1 MDDNGTNITKRK
13 NAPSSGGAL
22 VVVPKNTEDLVE
34 EEIDSQ
40 ILSIIGLEDV
50 FDFTYEEYATLLK
63 EAAVRGRMSSSQMT
77 TEAVELVTNEL
88 KRVRGKTGRFKVK
101 RGKINIGKVMNRRAP
116 SPQRILPQNLA
127 PPDEEEE
134 NQKVKK
140 FLMGNLPDRLSLV
153 ANSLDDINKTLQQ
166 QLGIE
171 KKVSEEERKSESKSK
186 KAQREREIEK
196 RDKKRSD
203 EGIKKL
209 KGPVTGFF
217 DAIKRYFG
225 NILAGSIVV
234 GLVNWFQNPAN
245 KGAIDKFSNFITNNA
260 PVILGGILALALLP
274 VASTLLGLTTGI
286 LGGIPLLIGAL
297 KFLASPSGLFALAT
311 YLTREGL
318 YKFVLPPLA
327 KGMDRIIESGYKRD
341 YGEGNAAKG
350 KFTTKLR
357 DQYGRIAPRKEFEK
371 MTDEEKTTASFLKMY
386 DDTLK
391 ERQKVNNE
399 LYQLSAVRSDVR
411 SKPKIEKKEKEL
423 KELDEKLQQM
433 ESQIRIG
440 GKSFSEMQKQYEE
453 KGESGLPQTSL
464 SKRLYPSQTLKPQ
477 TPAVSDYV
485 SPFAGARDREILK
498 ASKITGNAPITV
510 GERAGYSASRGR
522 VHRGR
527 DIAAPSGTGLTVP
540 SESVITD
547 KGTEGTYG
555 NYVVFKDANGVEHFY
570 GHMIEPSPLSIGD
583 SVSPGDIVGRVG
595 STGRSTGPHLH
606 WEVSRVMGEVGRPR
620 ANVIDPIEVGFSA
633 QTPFTGKVEAA
644 QLAKTSPSIPTIPS
658 PTGRSGIGGFVPVPI
673 GGQRQVT
680 SASSAS
686 QPTIPAFSPEDPNN
700 TNIMTIKAIYNL
712 VG

>member
-1 MDDNGTNITKRK
+1 MDDKGTNITEEK

-22 VVVPKNTEDLVE
+22 VVVPKNRDDFVE
-34 EEIDSQ
+34 EEINSQ

-50 FDFTYEEYATLLK
+50 FDLTYEEYATLLK

-77 TEAVELVTNEL
+77 TESIELDTNEL

-101 RGKINIGKVMNRRAP
+101 RGKINIDKVMNRRTP
-116 SPQRILPQNLA
+116 SPQRILPQNLT

-134 NQKVKK
+134 NKKVKK

-196 RDKKRSD
+196 KDKKRSD

-245 KGAIDKFSNFITNNA
+245 KSAIDKFSNFITDNA
-260 PVILGGILALALLP
+260 PLILGGILALALLP
-274 VASTLLGLTTGI
+274 VASTLIGFTGSI
-286 LGGIPLLIGAL
+286 LGGIGMLTKAIGGLGGLLLKIPGLGAAATAVAPAAGAIGISAAGAVGTAL
-297 KFLASPSGLFALAT
+297 LMKAT
-311 YLTREGL
+311 YDAIRGEIAGGGDFAKVDEQLRSKLAGYGITETGMS
-318 YKFVLPPLA
+318 YK
-327 KGMDRIIESGYKRD
+327 KGSRKQQKLSASQQRVYEEIQAKRD
-341 YGEGNAAKG
+341 QLRKLKEERDSELSKHYTQRSPRSARVLTQKG
-350 KFTTKLR
+350 KEIKR
-357 DQYGRIAPRKEFEK
+357 KYDQKA
-371 MTDEEKTTASFLKMY
+371 L
-386 DDTLK
+386 
-391 ERQKVNNE
+391 E
-399 LYQLSAVRSDVR
+399 LFGQEQLQV
-411 SKPKIEKKEKEL
+411 
-423 KELDEKLQQM
+423 Q
-433 ESQIRIG
+433 
-440 GKSFSEMQKQYEE
+440 
-453 KGESGLPQTSL
+453 
-464 SKRLYPSQTLKPQ
+464 PQ

-485 SPFAGARDREILK
+485 SPFAGARDREMLK

-595 STGRSTGPHLH
+595 STGQSTGSHLH

-620 ANVIDPIEVGFSA
+620 ENVIDPIEVGFSA

-644 QLAKTSPSIPTIPS
+644 QLAKTSPSVPTITS
-658 PTGRSGIGGFVPVPI
+658 PTGRSGIGGFIPVPI
-673 GGQRQVT
+673 GGQQQVT

>member
-1 MDDNGTNITKRK
+1 MDDKGTNIDEEK
-13 NAPSSGGAL
+13 NAPSSRGAL
-22 VVVPKNTEDLVE
+22 VVVPKNRDDFVE
-34 EEIDSQ
+34 EEINSQ

-50 FDFTYEEYATLLK
+50 FDLTYEEYATLLK

-77 TEAVELVTNEL
+77 TESIELVTNEL

-101 RGKINIGKVMNRRAP
+101 RGKINIDKVMNRRAP
-116 SPQRILPQNLA
+116 SSQRILPQNLT

-134 NQKVKK
+134 NKKVKK

-186 KAQREREIEK
+186 KAQREREIESK
-196 RDKKRSD
+196 DKKRSD

-217 DAIKRYFG
+217 DTIKRYFG
-225 NILAGSIVV
+225 NILAGSIIV

-245 KGAIDKFSNFITNNA
+245 KGAIDKFSNFITDNA
-260 PVILGGILALALLP
+260 PLILGGILALALLP
-274 VASTLLGLTTGI
+274 VASTLLGFTGSI
-286 LGGIPLLIGAL
+286 LGGIGILTKAIGGLGGLLLKIPGLGAAAAAAAPVAGAIVASGVAAVGVTLAMKGAYDLIRGQLAGGGDFAKVDEQLRNKLAGYGITETGMTYKKGSRKQQKLSASQQKVYEEIQGKRSELGKLKEERDTKIKEVESKYSTKKSKRSARVLTEEGKRKVQEVRESYNQKAL
-297 KFLASPSGLFALAT
+297 KLF
-311 YLTREGL
+311 EQP
-318 YKFVLPPLA
+318 VV
-327 KGMDRIIESGYKRD
+327 
-341 YGEGNAAKG
+341 
-350 KFTTKLR
+350 
-357 DQYGRIAPRKEFEK
+357 Q
-371 MTDEEKTTASFLKMY
+371 
-386 DDTLK
+386 
-391 ERQKVNNE
+391 
-399 LYQLSAVRSDVR
+399 
-411 SKPKIEKKEKEL
+411 
-423 KELDEKLQQM
+423 
-433 ESQIRIG
+433 
-440 GKSFSEMQKQYEE
+440 
-453 KGESGLPQTSL
+453 
-464 SKRLYPSQTLKPQ
+464 PQ

-485 SPFAGARDREILK
+485 SPFAGARDREMLK

-583 SVSPGDIVGRVG
+583 RVSPGDIVGRVG
-595 STGRSTGPHLH
+595 STGRSTGSHLH

-620 ANVIDPIEVGFSA
+620 ENVIDPIEVGFSA

-644 QLAKTSPSIPTIPS
+644 QLAKTSPSVPTIPS

-673 GGQRQVT
+673 GGQQQVT

>member
-1 MDDNGTNITKRK
+1 MDDKGTNITEEK

-22 VVVPKNTEDLVE
+22 VVVPKNRDDFVE
-34 EEIDSQ
+34 EEINSQ

-50 FDFTYEEYATLLK
+50 FDLTYEEYATLLK

-77 TEAVELVTNEL
+77 TESIELVTNEL

-101 RGKINIGKVMNRRAP
+101 RGKINIDKVMNRRTP
-116 SPQRILPQNLA
+116 SPQRILPQNLT

-134 NQKVKK
+134 NKKVKK

-196 RDKKRSD
+196 KDKKRSD

-245 KGAIDKFSNFITNNA
+245 KSAIDKFSNFITDNA
-260 PVILGGILALALLP
+260 PLILGGILALALLP
-274 VASTLLGLTTGI
+274 VASTLIGFTGSI
-286 LGGIPLLIGAL
+286 LGGIGMLTKAIGGLGGLLLKIPGLGAAATAVAPAAGAIGISAAGAVGTAL
-297 KFLASPSGLFALAT
+297 LMKAT
-311 YLTREGL
+311 YDAIRGEIAGGGDFAKVDEQLRSKLAGYGITETGMS
-318 YKFVLPPLA
+318 YK
-327 KGMDRIIESGYKRD
+327 KGSRKQQKLSASQQRVYEEIQAKRD
-341 YGEGNAAKG
+341 QLRKLKEERDSELSKHYTQRSPRSARVLTQKG
-350 KFTTKLR
+350 KEIKR
-357 DQYGRIAPRKEFEK
+357 KYDQKA
-371 MTDEEKTTASFLKMY
+371 L
-386 DDTLK
+386 
-391 ERQKVNNE
+391 E
-399 LYQLSAVRSDVR
+399 LFGQEQLQV
-411 SKPKIEKKEKEL
+411 
-423 KELDEKLQQM
+423 Q
-433 ESQIRIG
+433 
-440 GKSFSEMQKQYEE
+440 
-453 KGESGLPQTSL
+453 
-464 SKRLYPSQTLKPQ
+464 PQ

-485 SPFAGARDREILK
+485 SPFAGARDREMLK

-595 STGRSTGPHLH
+595 STGQSTGSHLH

-620 ANVIDPIEVGFSA
+620 ENVIDPIEVGFSA

-644 QLAKTSPSIPTIPS
+644 QLAKTSPSVPTITS
-658 PTGRSGIGGFVPVPI
+658 PTGRSGIGGFIPVPI
-673 GGQRQVT
+673 GGQQQVT

>member
-1 MDDNGTNITKRK
+1 MDDKGTNTTEEK

-22 VVVPKNTEDLVE
+22 VVVPKNTEDFVE
-34 EEIDSQ
+34 EEINSQ

-50 FDFTYEEYATLLK
+50 FDLTYEEYATLLK
-63 EAAVRGRMSSSQMT
+63 EAAVRGRMASSQMT
-77 TEAVELVTNEL
+77 TESIELVTNEL

-101 RGKINIGKVMNRRAP
+101 RGKINIDKVMNRRAP
-116 SPQRILPQNLA
+116 SPQKILPQSLT
-127 PPDEEEE
+127 PPEEEEE
-134 NQKVKK
+134 NKKVKK

-171 KKVSEEERKSESKSK
+171 KKVSEEERKLESKSK

-196 RDKKRSD
+196 KDKKKSD

-245 KGAIDKFSNFITNNA
+245 KSAIDKFSNFITDNA
-260 PVILGGILALALLP
+260 PLILGGILALALLP
-274 VASTLLGLTTGI
+274 VASTLLGFTGSI
-286 LGGIPLLIGAL
+286 LGGIGILTKAIGGLGGLLLKIPGLGAAAPVAGAIIASGAAAVGVTLAMKGAYDLIRGQLAGGGDFAKVDEQLRNKLAGYGITETGMTYKKGSRKQQKLSASQQKVYEEIQAKRDQLRKLKEERDEKIKEIEFKYSTKKSPRSARVLSEEGKRKVKEMRESYNQKAL
-297 KFLASPSGLFALAT
+297 KLF
-311 YLTREGL
+311 EP
-318 YKFVLPPLA
+318 KQPPV
-327 KGMDRIIESGYKRD
+327 
-341 YGEGNAAKG
+341 
-350 KFTTKLR
+350 
-357 DQYGRIAPRKEFEK
+357 Q
-371 MTDEEKTTASFLKMY
+371 
-386 DDTLK
+386 
-391 ERQKVNNE
+391 
-399 LYQLSAVRSDVR
+399 
-411 SKPKIEKKEKEL
+411 
-423 KELDEKLQQM
+423 
-433 ESQIRIG
+433 
-440 GKSFSEMQKQYEE
+440 
-453 KGESGLPQTSL
+453 
-464 SKRLYPSQTLKPQ
+464 PQ

-485 SPFAGARDREILK
+485 SPFAGARDREMLK

-644 QLAKTSPSIPTIPS
+644 QLAKTSPSIPTISS
-658 PTGRSGIGGFVPVPI
+658 PTGRSGIGGFIPVPI
-673 GGQRQVT
+673 GGQQQVT

>member
-1 MDDNGTNITKRK
+1 MDDKGTNTTEEK

-22 VVVPKNTEDLVE
+22 VVVPKNRDDFVE
-34 EEIDSQ
+34 EEINSQ

-50 FDFTYEEYATLLK
+50 FDLTYEEYATLLK

-77 TEAVELVTNEL
+77 TESIELVTNEL

-101 RGKINIGKVMNRRAP
+101 RGKINIDKVMNRRTP
-116 SPQRILPQNLA
+116 SPQRILPQNLT

-134 NQKVKK
+134 NKKVKK

-196 RDKKRSD
+196 KDKKRSD

-245 KGAIDKFSNFITNNA
+245 KSAIDKFSNFITDNA
-260 PVILGGILALALLP
+260 PLILGGILALALLP
-274 VASTLLGLTTGI
+274 VASTLIGFTGSI
-286 LGGIPLLIGAL
+286 LGGIGMLTKAIGGLGGLLLKIPGLGAAATAVAPAAGAIGISAVGAVGTAL
-297 KFLASPSGLFALAT
+297 LMKAT
-311 YLTREGL
+311 YDAIRGEIAGGGDFAKVDEQLRNKLAGYGITETGMS
-318 YKFVLPPLA
+318 YK
-327 KGMDRIIESGYKRD
+327 KGSRKQQKLSASQQRVYEEIQAKRD
-341 YGEGNAAKG
+341 QLRKLKEERDSELSKHYTQRSPRSARVLTQKG
-350 KFTTKLR
+350 KEIKR
-357 DQYGRIAPRKEFEK
+357 KYDQKALELF
-371 MTDEEKTTASFLKMY
+371 
-386 DDTLK
+386 
-391 ERQKVNNE
+391 RQE
-399 LYQLSAVRSDVR
+399 QLQV
-411 SKPKIEKKEKEL
+411 
-423 KELDEKLQQM
+423 Q
-433 ESQIRIG
+433 
-440 GKSFSEMQKQYEE
+440 
-453 KGESGLPQTSL
+453 
-464 SKRLYPSQTLKPQ
+464 PQ

-485 SPFAGARDREILK
+485 SPFAGARDREMLK

-583 SVSPGDIVGRVG
+583 RVSPGDIVGRVG
-595 STGRSTGPHLH
+595 STGQSTGSHLH

-620 ANVIDPIEVGFSA
+620 ENVIDPIEVGFSA

-644 QLAKTSPSIPTIPS
+644 QLAKTSPSVPTIPS
-658 PTGRSGIGGFVPVPI
+658 PTGRSGIGGFIPVPI
-673 GGQRQVT
+673 GGQQQVT

-686 QPTIPAFSPEDPNN
+686 QPIIPAFSPEDPNN
-700 TNIMTIKAIYNL
+700 TNIMAIKAIYNL